1 MKKRHSIRILLAA
14 AALLLATAACTQD
27 ELADGDRL
35 PEGQYPVEI
44 ARITLGVEGGEAQ
57 PWGAPQTR
65 VSETVDGTGSVFDA
79 GDPFAVQIDDGTET
93 ATYTVQDDGTAT
105 SDAPLYWTNT
115 TPNRTVTAWYPATGG
130 TLDLGDQS
138 QSLAYLLGATGTGD
152 YRAPVTL
159 NFTHQLAKVRVTPT
173 DDALDQVQS
182 LQLYA
187 HTQCTYEKGTVVQ
200 GSQEGWIEMKKCE
213 YTENGAT
220 ITCWEANVVPGY
232 TITKLQANGTEE
244 RNLSAAITPEA
255 GKFYNIT
262 LNKDKGYTDDG
273 QGNYTVTSAEG
284 LKNIAKLVNEEW
296 KLGINITLTADIDLK
311 GIDWTPIGKDDNKAY
326 TGTFDGNGKTITGLT
341 VTGSYKYA
349 GLFGDIDE
357 NGTVKNVVL
366 EDVQITSDNSSGYA
380 GGVAGDSWG
389 TIENCSVSGSVSGT
403 TFAGG
408 VVGSQWGGSITGCN
422 SSATVKGVIFAG
434 GIAGETNS
442 GASLT
447 GCYATGDV
455 TVENDGTNNSHAGGV
470 VGYNGGGTLTA
481 CYATGSVT
489 GSGSGTIYVGG
500 VTGSNNLGTL
510 TACYHAKGTV
520 NGPAGTTGGVA
531 GRNYKGLMPYGGIIT
546 ACYWG
551 DNGQTQG
558 IGEDQVGTGGT
569 TKVDGTDVDWIQA
582 QSVMSNAIDVWNGS
596 NPDKLCNWH
605 YESTDATTPPTLV
618 PIN

>member
-1 MKKRHSIRILLAA
+1 MKKRHSIHLLLAA
-14 AALLLATAACTQD
+14 AALLLATAACTKD

-35 PEGQYPVEI
+35 PEGQYPLEI

-57 PWGAPQTR
+57 PWGAPATR
-65 VSETVDGTGSVFDA
+65 VSEKEDGKSSTFDA
-79 GDPFAVQIDDGTET
+79 GDPFAVQIDGEGEVG
-93 ATYTVQDDGTAT
+93 TYTVQDDGSAEAET
-105 SDAPLYWTNT
+105 PLYWSD
-115 TPNRTVTAWYPATGG
+115 RDEAHTVTAWYPATDG
-130 TLDLGDQS
+130 TLDLSDQS

-213 YTENGAT
+213 YTENGNA

-510 TACYHAKGTV
+510 TACYHAKRNI
-520 NGPAGTTGGVA
+520 NGPNGTTGGVV
-531 GRNYKGLMPYGGIIT
+531 GRNFKGSMIGGGIIT